1 MISGKI
7 PAGGFQTIFEF
18 GDRSRAR
25 CALKKPEASSSSEP
39 SFLSRFCKDA
49 APRRLLLACAIVA
62 AAVGFGCN
70 DYNPNLGAA
79 PTETSF
85 LSLLNPGSRPAGAA
99 GDFTLTINGQGFVT
113 GSTAVWNSGNQATLL
128 VTSLGN
134 ISQTLLIATVPAA
147 LVAQPG
153 TITIDVTSPPVAG
166 TPPAQNQGNNVSNYV
181 PFCVVPPVAAVT
193 SISPTSTTA
202 GGAAFTLTVNGT
214 GFLDK
219 SVGNNFGGSVVLWGN
234 SARATTFVSTTQLK
248 AQILATDIANG
259 GTSVQVSME
268 LDPGACARPSSLSS
282 APTFQ
287 INPAPANVSANG
299 HATTGLSSSATAP
312 FTPAI
317 TSGPRFVA
325 FAALTADPATDAG
338 VGVNRIF
345 VRDTCIGAPAGCTPQ
360 TSVVSV
366 GLAGAAP
373 DADSRSPSISA
384 DGRFVAFASDADNLV
399 SGDSNGVTDIFVRDT
414 CTGVS
419 AGCMPSTALVSV
431 AADGTEA
438 NGANDSPSISADGR
452 YVAFDSQAANLIPGS
467 SGAVNGSAS
476 IFVRDTCFGATG
488 ACTPATTV
496 LPTSSAT
503 PQQ

>member
-18 GDRSRAR
+18 SERLRGR
-25 CALKKPEASSSSEP
+25 CALKNLESWSSADP
-39 SFLSRFCKDA
+39 SFFSGFRKAA
-49 APRRLLLACAIVA
+49 APRLLLLAGAMAMAAI
-62 AAVGFGCN
+62 GFGCN

-79 PTETSF
+79 PTQTSS

-113 GSTAVWNSGNQATLL
+113 GSTAVWNNGNQATPL
-128 VTSLGN
+128 VTSLAN
-134 ISQTLLIATVPAA
+134 ISNTLLTAAVPAA

-153 TITIDVTSPPVAG
+153 TITVDVTSPPPAG
-166 TPPAQNQGNNVSNYV
+166 STPAQNQGNNVSNYV

-193 SISPTSTTA
+193 SLSPTSVNA

-219 SVGNNFGGSVVLWGN
+219 SVANNFGGSVVLWAN
-234 SARATTFVSTTQLK
+234 TARATTFVSATQLK
-248 AQILATDIANG
+248 AQITAADIASG

-268 LDPGACARPSSLSS
+268 LDPGACARPSKSL
-282 APTFQ
+282 TFQ
-287 INPAPANVSANG
+287 INPAPANVSGTG
-299 HATTGLSSSATAP
+299 HAVTGVSSAAATN

-325 FAALTADPATDAG
+325 FAALSADPATDAG

-345 VRDTCIGAPAGCTPQ
+345 VRDTCIGTPAGCTPQ

-399 SGDSNGVTDIFVRDT
+399 LGDRNGLTDIFVRDT

-419 AGCMPSTALVSV
+419 AGCTPATTRVSV

-438 NGANDSPSISADGR
+438 NGASDSPSISADGR
-452 YVAFDSQAANLIPGS
+452 YIAFDSQATNLTPGS
-467 SGAVNGSAS
+467 SGAVSGSTS
-476 IFVRDTCFGATG
+476 MFVRDTCFGATG
-488 ACTPATTV
+488 ACTPGTTV
-496 LPTSSAT
+496 LPTSSAA